1 LQKARRTCFDGGKFF
16 TVFAGINMDTPIFK
30 KKIDIFSNDYLKC
43 CKYLCKVEPVRENF
57 TKKLYAEMVAAS
69 KLLED
74 FLDFH
79 GAKNNSDWYFYR
91 ELVASVRNLAAVSYS
106 QKHIF
111 NRVPSYELYGHKDF
125 KEKGFN
131 THKFLIRSLRNI
143 SAASLDE
150 AERLNIYIPPDNF
163 SWEDFPGISTGEVF
177 DFNIDDQDTV
187 EEKKNIVKITT
198 KFLNVVKD
206 FELLGFYEPYPIET
220 IKTIVPSGIN
230 EEEMRRFEMVVH
242 NLQSTFDTYV
252 NRSALRF
259 RNIKLKR
266 LRGFISIVLHLMEL
280 TGRLL
285 HYYER
290 HLYEMGYKNV
300 YQAVGE
306 RLMEMVGV
314 DQILDSIVNYGLYY
328 ICKFL
333 TLGQDLAREVL
344 NENIERSAI
353 KVGIPLKM
361 GFHSRPSLLVAK
373 IVQHYGGE
381 VELCVREDRFDAGSV
396 LDIQWAGG
404 KIAKEEVEEVVF
416 EGDVRALNDIKILA
430 GVNYGEDTM
439 GKGIPLPKEL
449 LYLRH

>member
-1 LQKARRTCFDGGKFF
+1 MQKVKKICFDM
-16 TVFAGINMDTPIFK
+16 NSPIFNE
-30 KKIDIFSNDYLKC
+30 KIDIFSRGYLKC
-43 CKYLCKVEPVRENF
+43 CKYLSDVEPVRETF
-57 TKKLYAEMVAAS
+57 TKRLYAEMVATS

-91 ELVASVRNLAAVSYS
+91 ELVASVRNLAAVAYS
-106 QKHIF
+106 QRHIF
-111 NRVPSYELYGHKDF
+111 NRVPFYELDGEKNF
-125 KEKGFN
+125 KERGLK

-143 SAASLDE
+143 SVASLEE
-150 AERLNIYIPPDNF
+150 AGRLNIRIPSDNF
-163 SWEDFPGISTGEVF
+163 SWEDFPGISTDQVF
-177 DFNIDDQDTV
+177 DFDIDDQDTV
-187 EEKKNIVKITT
+187 EEQKNIVRITT

-206 FELLGFYEPYPIET
+206 FEMLGFYEPYPIEK
-220 IKTIVPSGIN
+220 IKTIVPSSIN

-242 NLQSTFDTYV
+242 NLQSSFDTYV

-259 RNIKLKR
+259 RKVKLKR
-266 LRGFISIVLHLMEL
+266 LRGSISVVLHLMEL

-300 YQAVGE
+300 YKVVGD
-306 RLMEMVGV
+306 RLMGMVGV

-328 ICKFL
+328 MCKFL
-333 TLGQDLAREVL
+333 TSGQDLAREVL
-344 NENIERSAI
+344 NENIERSSI
-353 KVGIPLKM
+353 KVGIPVQM

-381 VELCVREDRFDAGSV
+381 VELCVGTDRFDAGSV

-404 KIAKEEVEEVVF
+404 KIAKEEIEKVVF

-439 GKGIPLPKEL
+439 GKGIPLPREL
-449 LYLRH
+449 LYLRQ

>member
-1 LQKARRTCFDGGKFF
+1 M
-16 TVFAGINMDTPIFK
+16 NPIFRE
-30 KKIDIFSNDYLKC
+30 KINIFSHDYLKC
-43 CKYLCKVEPVRENF
+43 CKYLCEVEPVRENF
-57 TKKLYAEMVAAS
+57 TKKLYAEMVATS

-79 GAKNNSDWYFYR
+79 GAKNNNDWYFYR
-91 ELVASVRNLAAVSYS
+91 ELVATVRNLAAVAYS

-111 NRVPSYELYGHKDF
+111 NRLPFYELGDVTDF
-125 KEKGFN
+125 KKKGFES
-131 THKFLIRSLRNI
+131 HKFFVRSLRNI
-143 SAASLDE
+143 SAASLEE
-150 AERLNIYIPPDNF
+150 AARLTITLPTDNF
-163 SWEDFPGISTGEVF
+163 SWEDFPGIATGELF
-177 DFNIDDQDTV
+177 DFSIDDQDTV

-198 KFLNVVKD
+198 KFLNVMKD
-206 FELLGFYEPYPIET
+206 FEMLGFYEPYPIEK
-220 IKTIVPSGIN
+220 IKTIIPSSIN

-290 HLYEMGYKNV
+290 HLYEVGYKNV
-300 YQAVGE
+300 YKAVGE
-306 RLMEMVGV
+306 HLMTMVGV

-328 ICKFL
+328 ICKFI
-333 TLGQDLAREVL
+333 TSGQNIATEVM
-344 NENIERSAI
+344 NENIEKSSI
-353 KVGIPLKM
+353 KVGVPEKM

-373 IVQHYGGE
+373 IVQHYGGQ
-381 VELCVREDRFDAGSV
+381 VELCVGKDRFDAGSV
-396 LDIQWAGG
+396 LDVQWAGG
-404 KIAKEEVEEVVF
+404 KIAKEEIKEVVF
-416 EGDVRALNDIKILA
+416 EGDIRALNDIKTLA
-430 GVNYGEDTM
+430 NVNYGEDTM

-449 LYLRH
+449 LYLRQ